1 MQGNPKASK
10 TEVSHRHP
18 FERLSPSMIELSP
31 DLKAL
36 LRPWIDVDELGPR
49 GFILWL
55 QSILPLIPR
64 SRPTK
69 RGASQD
75 PSERIQ
81 ELAAALAECSS
92 DRARVHFQAA
102 EYYRENQALARRMKA
117 LEAALRSNPPGRE
130 QSRGLTEDSEAER
143 ASRRYLPKGEPGQ

>member
-1 MQGNPKASK
+1 MQGSPRASK
-10 TEVSHRHP
+10 TEVSHRP
-18 FERLSPSMIELSP
+18 PVERPPPSLIELSP
-31 DLKAL
+31 ELKAL
-36 LRPWIDVDELGPR
+36 LHPWIDVDELGPQ
-49 GFILWL
+49 GFLSWL
-55 QSILPLIPR
+55 RSILPLIPR
-64 SRPTK
+64 SRPTE
-69 RGASQD
+69 RRASED
-75 PSERIQ
+75 PFERIQ

-117 LEAALRSNPPGRE
+117 LEAALRSNPPSPE